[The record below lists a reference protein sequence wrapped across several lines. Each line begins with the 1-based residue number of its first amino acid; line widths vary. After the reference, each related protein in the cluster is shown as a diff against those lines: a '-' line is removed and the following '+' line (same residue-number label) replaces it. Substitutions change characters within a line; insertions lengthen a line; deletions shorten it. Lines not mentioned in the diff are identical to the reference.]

1 MNDFKNKGSFGGGRG
16 GDRGG
21 FAPRRDF
28 GGRPSF
34 GGDRGGFRGGAGAG
48 KFGRATELHQAICA
62 DCGKSCEVP
71 FKPNGRKPVYCKD
84 CFSRNEGGGESGSR
98 PARDFSV
105 TPRAPFKPSPAP
117 VSDKRIDDLKIQMDS
132 VNYKLEKLIK
142 MLEGSKA
149 EAPKPAPAPIKAEA
163 AKVVAPV
170 AKAEVKSAPAKVAP
184 AKAVKAVAKKSAP
197 KKK

>member
-1 MNDFKNKGSFGGGRG
+1 MNDFKKRGGFGGGRG
-16 GDRGG
+16 GDRGNGG

-34 GGDRGGFRGGAGAG
+34 GGDRGGFGG
-48 KFGRATELHQAICA
+48 RPMELHQAICA

-84 CFSRNEGGGESGSR
+84 CFARNEGGGESGSR
-98 PARDFSV
+98 PARDFNV
-105 TPRAPFKPSPAP
+105 TPKPFFKAPAP
-117 VSDKRIDDLKIQMDS
+117 AGNDKRIDDLKVQLDS

-142 MLEGSKA
+142 MLEVSKVEKA
-149 EAPKPAPAPIKAEA
+149 EAPKAVIAPAVKTETAKAEITKA
-163 AKVVAPV
+163 PAKVVA
-170 AKAEVKSAPAKVAP
+170 KAEKPS
-184 AKAVKAVAKKSAP
+184 AKKSSP

>member
-1 MNDFKNKGSFGGGRG
+1 MNDFKNKGAFG
-16 GDRGG
+16 
-21 FAPRRDF
+21 

-34 GGDRGGFRGGAGAG
+34 GGKPSFGGGRGNDRGGFGGPRKDFGGRPGFGGNRGG
-48 KFGRATELHQAICA
+48 FGGGRPMELHQAICA

-84 CFSRNEGGGESGSR
+84 CFARNEGGGESGSR
-98 PARDFSV
+98 PARDFNL
-105 TPRAPFKPSPAP
+105 TPKPFVKSPSPMGG
-117 VSDKRIDDLKIQMDS
+117 DKRIDDMKVQLDS

-149 EAPKPAPAPIKAEA
+149 ETPKP
-163 AKVVAPV
+163 VVV
-170 AKAEVKSAPAKVAP
+170 AKAEAPVS
-184 AKAVKAVAKKSAP
+184 KAVKPAAKKAAP